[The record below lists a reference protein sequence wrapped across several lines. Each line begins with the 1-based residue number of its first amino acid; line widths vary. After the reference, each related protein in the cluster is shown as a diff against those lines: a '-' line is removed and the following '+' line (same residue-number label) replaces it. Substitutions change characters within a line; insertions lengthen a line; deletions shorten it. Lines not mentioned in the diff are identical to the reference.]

1 MIIYN
6 NSTQLGLLQD
16 AEPQFR
22 FAFRFLFSLSSA
34 INLNE
39 GLNLLHSK
47 FLCIKKERKK
57 LKLPLG
63 LINLII
69 PISLSYLDA

>member
-1 MIIYN
+1 MYN

-22 FAFRFLFSLSSA
+22 FAFRFLFSLSSS

-39 GLNLLHSK
+39 GLNVLQSK
-47 FLCIKKERKK
+47 FLCIKKETEK
-57 LKLPLG
+57 
-63 LINLII
+63 N
-69 PISLSYLDA
+69 